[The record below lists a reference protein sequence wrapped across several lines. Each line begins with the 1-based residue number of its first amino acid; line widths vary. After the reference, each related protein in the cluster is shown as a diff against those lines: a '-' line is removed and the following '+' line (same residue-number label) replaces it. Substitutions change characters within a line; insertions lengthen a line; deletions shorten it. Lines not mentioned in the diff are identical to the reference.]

1 MQLLTVIVPT
11 YNEEVNLPKC
21 LKSISK
27 LDASIFI
34 VDSGSSDKTTE
45 IAKAFGATVV
55 DGLWNSFSEKLN
67 WSIDN
72 LPIETPW
79 VMRVD
84 ADEHLTDDLIDEI
97 GITLPHVLSEVTAF
111 EIKRRM
117 AFLGRWIRHG
127 GIYPSWQVRLWRTGK
142 ARFEMRNLDEHM
154 LIEGKVGRLT
164 NDFVDENLKS
174 LATWIDKHNV
184 YSDREKEEIL
194 QCGTG
199 NWGNL
204 QGQARIKRILKEGVY
219 YRFPLFLRPILYWI
233 WRYFFRL
240 GFLDGRPGLI
250 YHFLQGFW
258 YRFLIDAKI
267 FERHLSKEKKT
278 CTGE

>member
-1 MQLLTVIVPT
+1 MQHLTVIVPT
-11 YNEEVNLPKC
+11 YNEEINLQKC
-21 LKSISK
+21 LKSLIK
-27 LDASIFI
+27 LAATIYV
-34 VDSGSSDKTTE
+34 VDSGSNDKTTE
-45 IAKAFGATVV
+45 IAKAFGAKVV
-55 DGLWNSFSEKLN
+55 DGRWNSFSEKLN

-72 LPIETPW
+72 LPIDTPW

-97 GITLPHVLSEVTAF
+97 GITLPNVLPGVTAF

-154 LIEGKVGRLT
+154 LIEGEVGRLT
-164 NDFVDENLKS
+164 NDFVDENLKG
-174 LATWIDKHNV
+174 LAIWIDKHNV

-194 QCGTG
+194 QCRTG

-219 YRFPLFLRPILYWI
+219 YRFPLFVRPLLYWI

-267 FERHLSKEKKT
+267 FERRIGKE
-278 CTGE
+278 